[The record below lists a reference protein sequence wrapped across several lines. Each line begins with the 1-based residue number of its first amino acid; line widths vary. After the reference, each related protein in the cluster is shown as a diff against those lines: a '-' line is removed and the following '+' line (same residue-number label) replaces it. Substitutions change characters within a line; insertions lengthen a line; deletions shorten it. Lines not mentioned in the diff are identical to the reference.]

1 LTARS
6 VLPFILR
13 VHDYE
18 RNINAAQGYSEL
30 GMHDEALAE
39 LDSIPEPMSR
49 RPELVEMRLLILMH
63 AKRWKQAL
71 PVARKLCDATPDS
84 SGGYIHAAFCLH
96 ELGRTRDAREVL
108 LKGPPCLLTEAVFY
122 YNLAC
127 YDAVLGDREQALENL
142 ERSFRMDKKFRQF
155 AQTDPDLEPIRSLL

>member
-1 LTARS
+1 MTARTN
-6 VLPFILR
+6 LPFILR
-13 VHDYE
+13 VQDYE

-30 GMHDEALAE
+30 GMHDEALLE
-39 LDSIPEPMSR
+39 LDAIPAPMSR

-63 AKRWKQAL
+63 ARRWKQAL
-71 PVARKLCDATPDS
+71 PVARRLCEVSPDA

-96 ELGRTRDAREVL
+96 ELGRTREAREVL
-108 LKGPPCLLTEAVFY
+108 LKGPPCLLNEAVFY

-127 YDAVLGDREQALENL
+127 YDVALGDREQAVENL

-155 AQTDPDLEPIRSLL
+155 AQTDPDLAAIRSML